1 MKLLYLLI
9 SSILYVLSF
18 SPFDYKL
25 SIFFSLI
32 LLFHVLDGLSV
43 RDKVKSILYFSV
55 AFHLIGVSW
64 ISHSLINFGSLG
76 YLLSYATT
84 FIVALIISLPYALV
98 GLHQS
103 ASKNGLLNL
112 FFIASLFVVAEYL
125 KSFMFG
131 GFPWLLIGHS
141 QNSTVFDYVYPFFG
155 SLTVSYLVVLVS
167 LFFYIAIVHSK
178 KLYILLSIV
187 SLLLI
192 PLITHKNHN
201 LFDES
206 KTNYLSFILY
216 QPNSYPNDSYD
227 RSKHFA
233 LMEKYN
239 NILIKNKSSDLVI
252 FPETIIS
259 EPYDKNNK
267 LYKYFQSS
275 KNKDNLLI
283 SGLFSSKKNH
293 YYNSMIFF
301 SDVTQ
306 TYNKRK
312 LVPFG
317 EYTPWYNSLLK
328 LSENL
333 KIPLSNLS
341 HGSNEIDKIS
351 FGNINLIPMICF
363 ESTFP
368 HLIESSA
375 DNEII
380 INISNDGWFGNTL
393 APYQHLQITQIRALE
408 FNRYILRATNT
419 GISAVINNQGQV
431 VDMLEN
437 NVEGTLKGQIPTTM
451 RRSFYSEYGDLS
463 VLMLIFF
470 SLLIKGINIV
480 TKYHE

>member
-1 MKLLYLLI
+1 M
-9 SSILYVLSF
+9 
-18 SPFDYKL
+18 
-25 SIFFSLI
+25 
-32 LLFHVLDGLSV
+32 
-43 RDKVKSILYFSV
+43 
-55 AFHLIGVSW
+55 
-64 ISHSLINFGSLG
+64 
-76 YLLSYATT
+76 
-84 FIVALIISLPYALV
+84 
-98 GLHQS
+98 
-103 ASKNGLLNL
+103 
-112 FFIASLFVVAEYL
+112 
-125 KSFMFG
+125 
-131 GFPWLLIGHS
+131 
-141 QNSTVFDYVYPFFG
+141 
-155 SLTVSYLVVLVS
+155 
-167 LFFYIAIVHSK
+167 
-178 KLYILLSIV
+178 SIV